1 MEVIEMVNVLDDF
14 LIGLKLNIIK
24 AGEKF
29 RDESGVSAFVAT
41 ILLIVIV
48 VALCAVFWTNINTW
62 FTETWT
68 KITGNASK
76 VGE

>member
-1 MEVIEMVNVLDDF
+1 MKMVNVLDDF

-48 VALCAVFWTNINTW
+48 VALCALFWTNISTW
-62 FTETWT
+62 FSEQWT
-68 KITGNASK
+68 KITENAAT
-76 VGE
+76 VGGETQ